1 MKTNLKAI
9 ASLVLVSAV
18 SAGYA
23 QTAPAPTHHKHHYR
37 KAEHKPSIESQIQEL
52 QEQMDQQRNQIN
64 TLQQQL
70 DQRTE
75 QLQQAQTAAQQAQT
89 AAQQAQAA
97 ASQQQQ
103 QLTDNAQAVTS
114 LQGSVADLKASNE
127 HVVATVHKA
136 EANVAKMVEHPDEIH
151 YKGVTISPHGSFIEG
166 ATVYRNKATGSGI
179 ATPFTSIPVNGA
191 DNAQLSEFEGSGRQS
206 RLALKV
212 TGRTPHATIGAY
224 YEMDWLGAG
233 VTSNNNQSNSYVLRV
248 RQIWGQAHLDD
259 GFIFTAGQM
268 WSLATETSNL
278 LDNGT
283 EVLPGD
289 IDPNYNAGFVW
300 ARQFGFRVVKDFSK
314 NLAFG
319 ISAEGAQT
327 LIPTC
332 QAAGGT
338 AACPKNYLIGQTG
351 TGGGLYPSTS
361 TYSYNQA
368 PDFVA
373 KVTYQNRFAH
383 YEAFGIARFFRDRVY
398 PTSGSATGAY
408 NDSMAVGGIGGGARF
423 HIVPKKFDVAIK
435 GLYGEG
441 IGRYGDSTIADTT
454 VRPDGQ
460 LAPLHGF
467 SALGEIVGHASPRFD
482 YYVDYGADYAG
493 RRYFATDSGYEGY
506 GVPNVNNTGCNTE
519 ASGSSDAG
527 TTPAGAANCGGNTKD
542 VQELSVGFNYYFY
555 KGGYGQLREGI
566 QYSYAQRNL
575 WGGIGGSPNAN
586 DNIVETS
593 FRYYLP

>member
-1 MKTNLKAI
+1 MKTNLKAL

-18 SAGYA
+18 SAAYA
-23 QTAPAPTHHKHHYR
+23 QPAAAPKHHYH
-37 KAEHKPSIESQIQEL
+37 HKVEKKDSIESQIQA
-52 QEQMDQQRNQIN
+52 
-64 TLQQQL
+64 LQQQMQQ
-70 DQRTE
+70 QRDE
-75 QLQQAQTAAQQAQT
+75 INDLQQKLSQRDEELQQAQSAAQQAQT

-97 ASQQQQ
+97 ADQQQQ
-103 QLTDNAQAVTS
+103 SLTSNTQAVTS
-114 LQGSVADLKASNE
+114 LQTSVADLKASNE
-127 HVVATVHKA
+127 HVVATVKRA
-136 EANVAKMVEHPDEIH
+136 QANVAKMVEHPDALH
-151 YKGVTISPHGSFIEG
+151 YKGVTISPKGSFIEG

-179 ATPFTSIPVNGA
+179 ATPFTSIPVDGA

-206 RLALKV
+206 RLAIKV
-212 TGRTPHATIGAY
+212 SGKTPHATIGAY

-233 VTSNNNQSNSYVLRV
+233 VTSNNNQSNSYVMRV
-248 RQIWGQAHLDD
+248 RQIWGQAHLND
-259 GFIFTAGQM
+259 GWIFTGGQM

-300 ARQFGFRVVKDFSK
+300 GRQYGFRVVKDMNKHF
-314 NLAFG
+314 AFG
-319 ISAEGAQT
+319 VSVEGAQT
-327 LIPTC
+327 LIPSC
-332 QAAGGT
+332 QKAGGT
-338 AACPKNYLIGQTG
+338 AACPTNYLIGQTG

-361 TYSYNQA
+361 TYSYNEA

-373 KVTYQNRFAH
+373 KVAYQNKFAH

-408 NDSMAVGGIGGGARF
+408 NDDMAVGGIGGGARF
-423 HIVPKKFDVAIK
+423 HVVPKKLDIALK

-467 SALGEIVGHASPRFD
+467 SALAEIVGHAGPKFD
-482 YYVDYGADYAG
+482 YYVDYGGDYAG
-493 RRYFATDSGYEGY
+493 RRYFATNGGYEGY
-506 GVPNVNNTGCNTE
+506 GVPNVNNTGCNIE
-519 ASGSSDAG
+519 ASGSADAG
-527 TTPAGAANCGGNTKD
+527 TSPAGAANCGGSTKD
-542 VQELSVGFNYYFY
+542 VQELSAGFNYYFY
-555 KGGYGQLREGI
+555 KGSYGTLREGI

-593 FRYYLP
+593 FRYYIP